1 MVGTGHPSVPTT
13 SWRAVRHRGLR
24 SRVVLD
30 DAPVIVRC
38 EAERVL
44 RCFLVLSR
52 AWQMPV

>member
-1 MVGTGHPSVPTT
+1 VVGTGHPFCPDHQLA
-13 SWRAVRHRGLR
+13 RRPHRGLR

-38 EAERVL
+38 DAERVP
-44 RCFLVLSR
+44 RCFLALSR